1 VKRSVFILVSL
12 AVVVAA
18 TRAQERATPSELREH
33 PAIKYA
39 TTPPQD
45 AVAHLNEELA
55 SGKRTLSRTDR
66 HGYLESVLAALGVP
80 GDSQIL
86 VFSKTSFQAPKI
98 NPQNPRALYFNDTV
112 SIGWVRGGE
121 VLEVAAQ
128 DPKQGTMFYTL
139 EQAGDDPPRFVRNAA
154 CIACH
159 TGETTLDVPGLFAG
173 SNYIDEKGNT
183 VYSPIFSTD
192 QRTPFDM
199 RWGGWY
205 VTGTHHGRHLGNAV
219 ATDLTDVTKMA
230 TPENWNLA
238 SLAGRFETAAYLQ
251 PTSDIVALLVL
262 EHQMRMTNLMTRVN
276 WEARV
281 GPALAGRPMSKSV
294 DELVDYLLFVD
305 EAELPG
311 PITGSNSFAA
321 TFAAHAPRDPRG
333 RSLKD
338 LDLHEHLFK
347 YPCSYLIYSA
357 QFDALPAGV
366 QQQIFLRMYDILAGR
381 DPDPRY
387 ATLSPEKRR
396 AVIDILVATK
406 PTLPDYFRGPLPSEA
421 P

>member
-1 VKRSVFILVSL
+1 VKRSVFIFISL
-12 AVVVAA
+12 AVVA
-18 TRAQERATPSELREH
+18 TAMRAQDRATPSELRDH
-33 PAIKYA
+33 PQIKYS

-45 AVAHLNEELA
+45 AVAHLNQELA
-55 SGKRTLSRTDR
+55 AGTRKLSRTEK
-66 HGYLESVLAALGVP
+66 HGYLESVLAALNVP
-80 GDSQIL
+80 AESQVL
-86 VFSKTSFQAPKI
+86 VFSKTSFQAPRI

-112 SIGWVRGGE
+112 SVGWVRGGE
-121 VLEVAAQ
+121 VLELAAQ
-128 DPKQGTMFYTL
+128 DPRQGTMFYTL
-139 EQAGDDPPRFVRNAA
+139 EQSGDDPPRFVRNAA

-159 TGETTLDVPGLFAG
+159 TGETTLDIPGLFAG

-183 VYSPIFSTD
+183 VYSPIFSTE

-219 ATDLTDVTKMA
+219 ATDMSDVTKMA
-230 TPENWNLA
+230 TPANWNLA
-238 SLAGRFETAAYLQ
+238 DLSGRFDTAAWLR

-281 GPALAGRPMSKSV
+281 GPTLAGRPMSKAV
-294 DELVDYLLFVD
+294 EELVDYLLFVD

-311 PITGSNSFAA
+311 PIVGSNDYAK
-321 TFAAHAPRDPRG
+321 TFAAGAPRDPRG

-338 LDLHEHLFK
+338 LDLQQRLFR

-357 QFDALPAGV
+357 QFDALPADV
-366 QQQIFLRMYDILAGR
+366 RQQIYQRMYEVLAGG

-387 ATLSPEKRR
+387 TQLSEDRRR
-396 AVIDILVATK
+396 AVIDILIATK
-406 PTLPDYFRGPLPSEA
+406 PELRDFFRGRFPSDT

>member
-1 VKRSVFILVSL
+1 VKRSVFIFISL
-12 AVVVAA
+12 AVVA
-18 TRAQERATPSELREH
+18 TAMRAQDRATPSELRDH
-33 PAIKYA
+33 PQIKYS

-45 AVAHLNEELA
+45 AVAHLNQELA
-55 SGKRTLSRTDR
+55 AGTRKLSRTEK
-66 HGYLESVLAALGVP
+66 HGYLESVLAALNVP
-80 GDSQIL
+80 AESQVL
-86 VFSKTSFQAPKI
+86 VFSKTSFQAPRI

-112 SIGWVRGGE
+112 SVGWVRGGE
-121 VLEVAAQ
+121 VLELAAQ
-128 DPKQGTMFYTL
+128 DPRQGTMFYTL
-139 EQAGDDPPRFVRNAA
+139 EQSGDDPPRFVRNAA

-159 TGETTLDVPGLFAG
+159 TGETTLDIPGLFAG

-183 VYSPIFSTD
+183 VYSPIFSTE

-219 ATDLTDVTKMA
+219 ATDMSDVTKMA
-230 TPENWNLA
+230 TPANWNLA
-238 SLAGRFETAAYLQ
+238 DLSGRFDTAAWLR

-262 EHQMRMTNLMTRVN
+262 EHQMRMTNLLTRVN

-281 GPALAGRPMSKSV
+281 GPTLAGRPMSKAV
-294 DELVDYLLFVD
+294 EELVDYLLFVD

-311 PITGSNSFAA
+311 PIVGSNDYAK
-321 TFAAHAPRDPRG
+321 TFAAGAPRDPRG

-338 LDLHEHLFK
+338 LDLQQRLFR

-357 QFDALPAGV
+357 QFDALPADV
-366 QQQIFLRMYDILAGR
+366 RQQIYQRMYEVLAGG

-387 ATLSPEKRR
+387 TQLSEDRRR
-396 AVIDILVATK
+396 AVIDILIATK
-406 PTLPDYFRGPLPSEA
+406 PDLPDYFRGPFPSDT

>member
-1 VKRSVFILVSL
+1 VKRSVFIFISL
-12 AVVVAA
+12 AVVA
-18 TRAQERATPSELREH
+18 TAMRAQDRATPSELRDH
-33 PAIKYA
+33 PQIKYS

-45 AVAHLNEELA
+45 AVAHLNQELA
-55 SGKRTLSRTDR
+55 AGTRKLSRTEK
-66 HGYLESVLAALGVP
+66 HGYLESVLAALNVP
-80 GDSQIL
+80 AESQVL
-86 VFSKTSFQAPKI
+86 VFSKTSFQAPRI

-112 SIGWVRGGE
+112 SVGWVRGGE
-121 VLEVAAQ
+121 VLELAAQ
-128 DPKQGTMFYTL
+128 DPRQGTMFYTL
-139 EQAGDDPPRFVRNAA
+139 EQSGDDPPRFVRNAA

-159 TGETTLDVPGLFAG
+159 TGETTLDIPGLFAG

-183 VYSPIFSTD
+183 VYSPIFSTE

-219 ATDLTDVTKMA
+219 ATDMSDVTKMA
-230 TPENWNLA
+230 TPANWNLA
-238 SLAGRFETAAYLQ
+238 DLSGRFDTAAWLR

-281 GPALAGRPMSKSV
+281 GPTLAGRPMSKAV
-294 DELVDYLLFVD
+294 EELVDYLLFVD

-311 PITGSNSFAA
+311 PIVGSNDYAK
-321 TFAAHAPRDPRG
+321 TFAAGAPRDPRG

-338 LDLHEHLFK
+338 LDLQQRLFR

-357 QFDALPAGV
+357 QFDALPADV
-366 QQQIFLRMYDILAGR
+366 RQQIYQRMYEVLAGG

-387 ATLSPEKRR
+387 TQLSEDRRR
-396 AVIDILVATK
+396 AVIDILIATK
-406 PTLPDYFRGPLPSEA
+406 PDLPDYFRGPFPSDT

>member
-1 VKRSVFILVSL
+1 M
-12 AVVVAA
+12 
-18 TRAQERATPSELREH
+18 RAQDRATPSELRDH
-33 PAIKYA
+33 PQIKYS

-45 AVAHLNEELA
+45 AVAHLNQELA
-55 SGKRTLSRTDR
+55 AGTRKLSRTEK
-66 HGYLESVLAALGVP
+66 HGYLESVLAALNVP
-80 GDSQIL
+80 AESQVL
-86 VFSKTSFQAPKI
+86 VFSKTSFQAPRI

-112 SIGWVRGGE
+112 SVGWVRGGE
-121 VLEVAAQ
+121 VLELAAQ
-128 DPKQGTMFYTL
+128 DPRQGTMFYTL
-139 EQAGDDPPRFVRNAA
+139 EQSGDDPPRFVRNAA

-159 TGETTLDVPGLFAG
+159 TGETTLDIPGLFAG

-219 ATDLTDVTKMA
+219 ATDMSDVTKMA
-230 TPENWNLA
+230 TPANWNLA
-238 SLAGRFETAAYLQ
+238 DLSGRFDTAAWLR

-262 EHQMRMTNLMTRVN
+262 EHQMRMTNLLTRVN

-281 GPALAGRPMSKSV
+281 GPTLAGRPMSKAV
-294 DELVDYLLFVD
+294 EELVDYLLFVD

-311 PITGSNSFAA
+311 PIVGSNSYAK
-321 TFAAHAPRDPRG
+321 TFAADAPRDPRG

-338 LDLHEHLFK
+338 LDLQQRLFR

-357 QFDALPAGV
+357 QFDALPADV
-366 QQQIFLRMYDILAGR
+366 RQQIYQRMYEVLAGG

-387 ATLSPEKRR
+387 TQLSEDGRR
-396 AVIDILVATK
+396 AVIDILIATK
-406 PTLPDYFRGPLPSEA
+406 PDLPDYFRGPLPSDT